1 MFMVIDMWENIYDGQ
16 RVRERIYIYIY
27 IYIYIVLII
36 INIVLQ
42 VF

>member
-16 RVRERIYIYIY
+16 RVMERIYIY